1 MKKIAFLFA
10 GQGSQKVGMGKDL
23 YEKYEECREVFNEAD
38 EALGFKLSDIIF
50 NGKKE
55 ELDKTEITQP
65 AVVTHNMAVLKVL
78 EGLGIKADLTAG
90 LSLGEYS
97 ALIYGN
103 SISFKDAVKLVK
115 KRGRYMQEAV
125 PIGVGGM
132 AAILKLAD
140 EEVEEIC
147 REAAEDSIVEC
158 ANYNCPG
165 QIVISGENKA
175 LDRAIKLAKSRGG
188 KAVKL
193 QVSGPFHSSLLK
205 EAAVNLEKE
214 LEKVMVNYPDI
225 PVYCN
230 VTGKKYKE
238 NDDIKELLKEQVNS
252 PVLFTQIVKDMIN
265 EGVNVFIEI
274 GPAKTLSSFV
284 KKIDKNAE
292 VYSVYDD
299 ESLKSTVE
307 SIKESLREEMLC

>member
-1 MKKIAFLFA
+1 
-10 GQGSQKVGMGKDL
+10 
-23 YEKYEECREVFNEAD
+23 
-38 EALGFKLSDIIF
+38 
-50 NGKKE
+50 
-55 ELDKTEITQP
+55 
-65 AVVTHNMAVLKVL
+65 
-78 EGLGIKADLTAG
+78 
-90 LSLGEYS
+90 
-97 ALIYGN
+97 
-103 SISFKDAVKLVK
+103 
-115 KRGRYMQEAV
+115 MQEAV

-132 AAILKLAD
+132 AAIVKLAD

>member
-65 AVVTHNMAVLKVL
+65 AVVTHNMAVLKAL
-78 EGLGIKADLTAG
+78 EGLGIKADITAG

>member
-132 AAILKLAD
+132 AAIVKLAD

>member
-65 AVVTHNMAVLKVL
+65 AVVTHNMAVLKAL
-78 EGLGIKADLTAG
+78 EGLGIKADITAG

-132 AAILKLAD
+132 AAIVKLAD

>member
-307 SIKESLREEMLC
+307 FIKESLREEILC

>member
-65 AVVTHNMAVLKVL
+65 AVVTNNMAVLKAL
-78 EGLGIKADLTAG
+78 EGLGINADIKAG

-132 AAILKLAD
+132 AAIVKLAD
-140 EEVEEIC
+140 EEVEELC
-147 REAAEDSIVEC
+147 REAAEDSIVDC

-193 QVSGPFHSSLLK
+193 QVSRPFHSSLLK

-292 VYSVYDD
+292 VYSVYDY

-307 SIKESLREEMLC
+307 SIKDS

>member
-65 AVVTHNMAVLKVL
+65 AVVTHNMAVLKAL
-78 EGLGIKADLTAG
+78 EGLGIKADITAG

-132 AAILKLAD
+132 AAIVKLAD

-175 LDRAIKLAKSRGG
+175 LDRAIKLAKCRGG

>member
-65 AVVTHNMAVLKVL
+65 AVVTHNIAVLKAL
-78 EGLGIKADLTAG
+78 EGLGIKADITAG

-132 AAILKLAD
+132 AAIVKLAD